1 MLEPLFGLAVPGY
14 CGNRTAHHDGRDP
27 LLLKIQRPLSKV
39 TKTKISHTFKQS
51 YTNENLIMEEKNL
64 YVGVDGGLLA
74 LESYRNS

>member
-14 CGNRTAHHDGRDP
+14 CRNRTAHHDGRDP

-64 YVGVDGGLLA
+64 YVGVDGGFLA